1 VVYGTLIAKAGIFFG
16 LAVYG
21 IVEGL
26 SFSFVAIMIVAGVL
40 YVSYLWCARS
50 KIELTATLIEQSI
63 VVLRTHPALFLV
75 AAVLLVLSLIA
86 YVAVLA
92 SAYTLLFGDGEWVYE
107 AYTGTCEWDYQPW
120 QWAGFLITIIFALW
134 VFELFFAIRFATVSL
149 VTGVWYY
156 DYISLAA
163 SEEDSLAPAAA
174 SYLKTQTRRAP
185 VATALKLSC
194 TTSFGTMCVASLII
208 TIAEI
213 LKRMARQQA
222 RNGLLGLLIAC
233 CLTCILSYLEFLT
246 RFAISFHALTGESF
260 CDSARTFTDH
270 CSRHGFTALS
280 VDVLSSIVLRVGAV
294 VLSRLI
300 GAITAGAVAGRV
312 EEVAFPTGGY
322 ERTIFVLLFGVLG
335 FAIALLPLMFAAGII
350 LNVIDASYACL
361 VLDLE
366 HGDASAVC
374 KPQLAVAIVTV
385 AKPTNI
391 VIQQPGG
398 GPPVI
403 AIAQPVSGGPQYDNG
418 IPLAQQTVSYGASPV
433 ATPVGYPVAAPPNAA
448 FVAPRNAVV
457 VAHPVGNTGSI

>member
-1 VVYGTLIAKAGIFFG
+1 
-16 LAVYG
+16 
-21 IVEGL
+21 
-26 SFSFVAIMIVAGVL
+26 M
-40 YVSYLWCARS
+40 
-50 KIELTATLIEQSI
+50 
-63 VVLRTHPALFLV
+63 
-75 AAVLLVLSLIA
+75 
-86 YVAVLA
+86 
-92 SAYTLLFGDGEWVYE
+92 
-107 AYTGTCEWDYQPW
+107 
-120 QWAGFLITIIFALW
+120 
-134 VFELFFAIRFATVSL
+134 
-149 VTGVWYY
+149 TGVWYY

-280 VDVLSSIVLRVGAV
+280 VDVLSSIVLRFGAM
-294 VLSRLI
+294 VLSLLI
-300 GAITAGAVAGRV
+300 GAITAGAVAGSV

-350 LNVIDASYACL
+350 LNVRRLHLSSTSPPPLLRLRRLHRGPHTTAWPCPPHARTRTRTQVVPARQAPPL
-361 VLDLE
+361 
-366 HGDASAVC
+366 
-374 KPQLAVAIVTV
+374 
-385 AKPTNI
+385 
-391 VIQQPGG
+391 
-398 GPPVI
+398 PPVW
-403 AIAQPVSGGPQYDNG
+403 PTLPHPPF
-418 IPLAQQTVSYGASPV
+418 PLSPASPP
-433 ATPVGYPVAAPPNAA
+433 THPP
-448 FVAPRNAVV
+448 PL
-457 VAHPVGNTGSI
+457 